1 MDFFDLGNITA
12 CCTCARKDDS
22 LQETGRNDYY
32 KRGDEK
38 TGAAKVGR
46 VEKPQL
52 GGVGIVFQGTENGGL
67 MVSSIM
73 ANGPA
78 AASGLVQEG
87 DLLISVNGVSIDG
100 MTDRKF
106 SHARPNAVHPRHVTS
121 ERKRSSAR
129 ATAQLRLKQSRDL
142 VQNGHGMLLYADR
155 LPVRVCSTEQLA
167 RNLLGPLGSKVTLGL
182 ERPNG
187 TKFDA
192 ELCRA
197 FTSKQRASAVSDV
210 NKGS

>member
-1 MDFFDLGNITA
+1 MEFFDLGNLTA

-22 LQETGRNDYY
+22 LQQSGQSEYY
-32 KRGDEK
+32 KRGDDK

-100 MTDRKF
+100 MTDREF
-106 SHARPNAVHPRHVTS
+106 N
-121 ERKRSSAR
+121 
-129 ATAQLRLKQSRDL
+129 
-142 VQNGHGMLLYADR
+142 
-155 LPVRVCSTEQLA
+155 
-167 RNLLGPLGSKVTLGL
+167 
-182 ERPNG
+182 
-187 TKFDA
+187 
-192 ELCRA
+192 
-197 FTSKQRASAVSDV
+197 
-210 NKGS
+210 